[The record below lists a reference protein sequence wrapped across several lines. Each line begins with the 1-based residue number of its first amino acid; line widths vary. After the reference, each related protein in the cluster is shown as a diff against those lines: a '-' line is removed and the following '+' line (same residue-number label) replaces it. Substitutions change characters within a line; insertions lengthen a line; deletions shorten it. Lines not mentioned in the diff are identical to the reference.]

1 MLNAIE
7 EIIDKGNI
15 LGSVQVSQ
23 IANYELDNS
32 LIKSKA
38 HELFD
43 DPLIKLVVRCY
54 IFLPKKINI
63 ISRMHVFFAFW
74 NRLKLSYHCYTV
86 YMI

>member
-43 DPLIKLVVRCY
+43 DPLINTIYQNVLYY
-54 IFLPKKINI
+54 ICILYQECMCFLHSGID
-63 ISRMHVFFAFW
+63 
-74 NRLKLSYHCYTV
+74 
-86 YMI
+86 

>member
-43 DPLIKLVVRCY
+43 DPL
-54 IFLPKKINI
+54 
-63 ISRMHVFFAFW
+63 FFAFW